1 MINFSR
7 HCTMTF
13 SGYCMLKNIKKRR
26 FKFSCVFQTFVSHC
40 VVKIGCLICPE
51 AVVPRCYSFQVFLKI
66 SQNLQENACS
76 GVSFNKVAG
85 LQPGTLFKKKLSR
98 VFPCE
103 FSGIFKRTLFTDIFG
118 RLLLSVIFYLGSE
131 LLRKTL

>member
-1 MINFSR
+1 MRIS
-7 HCTMTF
+7 
-13 SGYCMLKNIKKRR
+13 
-26 FKFSCVFQTFVSHC
+26 KFREPLC

-85 LQPGTLFKKKLSR
+85 LQPGTLLKKRLSR
-98 VFPCE
+98 VFSCE
-103 FSGIFKRTLFTDIFG
+103 FSGIFERMFFTDIFG
-118 RLLLSVIFYLGSE
+118 Q
-131 LLRKTL
+131 LLRPVTLVLGNGELFKKNCINC